1 MSIPFGLVFIFLE
14 MYLKQESRHG
24 FISRDLNCCVT
35 YNKGK
40 LERLN
45 VLQKRHGKS
54 YQLCNRMMGCFTANF
69 KMPKDIEKY
78 AYDVMLN
85 EKSQYNIYIQYHP
98 LFKKVF
104 IYAYV

>member
-1 MSIPFGLVFIFLE
+1 
-14 MYLKQESRHG
+14 
-24 FISRDLNCCVT
+24 
-35 YNKGK
+35 
-40 LERLN
+40 
-45 VLQKRHGKS
+45 
-54 YQLCNRMMGCFTANF
+54 MMGCFTANF

-104 IYAYV
+104 IYAYI